1 MKASGSAPPEALY
14 GYNLGNALYEL
25 VALAIL
31 ALVVMP
37 AILAAIVA
45 GLSFPSNGLEGL
57 VVLSVLTLVI
67 VPAMLAAIV
76 PGFFLAGNS
85 LEGLVVLSVL
95 AFVIMPAIPTAIVP
109 GFFLPCDQYAGSGR
123 ALQKKLVGS
132 GSRRLSGSTCH
143 RGCSDGHSC
152 GQSEH
157 FEIQSDSPCFLWV
170 SFPGRQNCQVPIE
183 LRPFRF
189 VSVSVRKAETRCRMQ
204 AEQISGE
211 KISVPA
217 TADKVSY
224 SVQGGGIAPNSFFFA
239 SEIEDVRFASCW
251 LESS

>member
-1 MKASGSAPPEALY
+1 MLDCKSEGLGKCAPEALY

-132 GSRRLSGSTCH
+132 GNRHLSGSTCH
-143 RGCSDGHSC
+143 RGCSDGHSY
-152 GQSEH
+152 SERNILK
-157 FEIQSDSPCFLWV
+157 FKVILPCFLWV
-170 SFPGRQNCQVPIE
+170 SFPGRQNC
-183 LRPFRF
+183 
-189 VSVSVRKAETRCRMQ
+189 
-204 AEQISGE
+204 
-211 KISVPA
+211 
-217 TADKVSY
+217 
-224 SVQGGGIAPNSFFFA
+224 
-239 SEIEDVRFASCW
+239 SC
-251 LESS
+251 L